1 MDFASTEQPEGLPD
15 GLPAEQP
22 AGQPAY
28 VATVQ
33 PVVTSARRSRS
44 TIVGAVLAGAIGLT
58 AVAVG
63 LASTGAPAAAA
74 PAVANAQG
82 VLLGA
87 DTGAWIAPNG
97 GAATAPNVTGMLGN
111 QPGSGF
117 GPGAG
122 MGRGGPVGGR
132 GMFASISITAI
143 NGTNLALTTADGW
156 TRTIDATGAS
166 VQRSGQTVDLS
177 TLKVGDSIT
186 FDQARQTDGTFK
198 ITAIRVVLPRAAGTV
213 KSVSGSSVTLTQRD
227 GTAKEILLTSL
238 TTYKLAGAAS
248 SWAALTVGAVVNAE
262 GTTATNGT
270 FTATLVNIQAARAPR
285 AARAPQAGG
294 TVTATTTG
302 SITVKTRDGS
312 SLTITVDATT
322 TYQVAGV
329 KTATLSDVKV
339 GATVMAEG
347 TRNTDG
353 TFSATV
359 VRAFAA
365 GTGPGPW
372 MRGDHGMPWGQRTPG
387 TPGTPGTQPTPAPAG
402 TTN

>member
-1 MDFASTEQPEGLPD
+1 MAFASTEQPEGLPD
-15 GLPAEQP
+15 GPPAEQP

-97 GAATAPNVTGMLGN
+97 GAATAPNVTGMMGD
-111 QPGSGF
+111 QPGDGF
-117 GPGAG
+117 GPGAA
-122 MGRGGPVGGR
+122 MGRGGPMGGR
-132 GMFASISITAI
+132 GMFASISITSIA
-143 NGTNLALTTADGW
+143 GTSLTLTTADGW
-156 TRTIDATGAS
+156 TRTIDGAGAT
-166 VQRSGQTVDLS
+166 VQKSGQTVDLS
-177 TLKVGDSIT
+177 TLKAGDSIT
-186 FDQARQTDGTFK
+186 FDQARQTDGTYK

-213 KSVSGSSVTLTQRD
+213 KSVSDSSVTLTQRD
-227 GTAKEILLTSL
+227 GTDKVILLTGS
-238 TTYKLAGAAS
+238 TTYQLAGAAS
-248 SWAALTVGAVVNAE
+248 SRTALTVGAQVDAE
-262 GTTATNGT
+262 GTTAADGT
-270 FTATLVNIQAARAPR
+270 FTATLVNIQAAW
-285 AARAPQAGG
+285 AAQATQVGG
-294 TVTATTTG
+294 TVTATAPGSTTG

-312 SLTITVDATT
+312 SLTIKVDATT
-322 TYQVAGV
+322 TYQVVGV

-365 GTGPGPW
+365 GSGWGPG

-387 TPGTPGTQPTPAPAG
+387 TPGTQASPAPAG